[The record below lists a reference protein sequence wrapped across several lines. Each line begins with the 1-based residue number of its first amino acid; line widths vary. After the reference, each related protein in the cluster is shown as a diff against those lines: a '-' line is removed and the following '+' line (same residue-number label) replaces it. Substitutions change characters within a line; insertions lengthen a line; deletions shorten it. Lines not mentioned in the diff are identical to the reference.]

1 MCRRSS
7 STKRSTIRM
16 SAADVRMTTS
26 GNTASRFSANAMSEL
41 RLRDVREQV
50 RNGNMHHVDERL
62 GPYTHR
68 ENRQRDQREQPEFAS
83 IEIGHRCDA
92 AVRHRTE
99 NDALVHPQRVSGAKD
114 HDRCCEKT
122 EPEVHFDRRQD
133 YEKLAD
139 EPRRRRQT

>member
-7 STKRSTIRM
+7 SMKRSTIRM

-50 RNGNMHHVDERL
+50 RNGNVHDVDERL

-68 ENRQRDQREQPEFAS
+68 ENRQRDPREQPELAS
-83 IEIGHRCDA
+83 SEMGHRCDA

-122 EPEVHFDRRQD
+122 EQEVHFDQPKTD
-133 YEKLAD
+133 DKPPD
-139 EPRRRRQT
+139 E